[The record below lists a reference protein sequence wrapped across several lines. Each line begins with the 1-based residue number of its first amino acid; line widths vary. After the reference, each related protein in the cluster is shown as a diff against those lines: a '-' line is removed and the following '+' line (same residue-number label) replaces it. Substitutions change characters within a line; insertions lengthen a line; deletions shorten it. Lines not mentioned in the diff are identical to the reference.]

1 MSQLILDDQLDISE
15 VFFPIRKWITARRL
29 QELRPGELIR
39 DERVPEILRT
49 LKSPTFITIDHGF
62 WNARLC
68 HPDYC
73 IVYFALRDDQQ
84 QLIPGLLRALL
95 RRVEFRARSKRMGKV
110 VRVSGTTIAY
120 WEFRKRGLR
129 SVEWRSRRYRK

>member
-73 IVYFALRDDQQ
+73 IVYSPCA
-84 QLIPGLLRALL
+84 
-95 RRVEFRARSKRMGKV
+95 
-110 VRVSGTTIAY
+110 TTSNNSSQACY
-120 WEFRKRGLR
+120 GHYSAE
-129 SVEWRSRRYRK
+129 